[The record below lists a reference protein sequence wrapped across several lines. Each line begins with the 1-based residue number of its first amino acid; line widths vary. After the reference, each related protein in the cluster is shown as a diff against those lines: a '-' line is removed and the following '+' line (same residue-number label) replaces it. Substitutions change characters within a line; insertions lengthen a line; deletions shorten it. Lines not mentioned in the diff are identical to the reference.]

1 MKVTPHTIEYVET
14 LDKYRIIYPYKKIH
28 CVFEV
33 NNEQDVKII
42 TERNNTWHWRLIMK
56 LMNFAFKSMP
66 NSLSQKEFETI
77 VRNDIIEEF
86 ASGDFYIV
94 CE

>member
-33 NNEQDVKII
+33 NNEQDIKII

-56 LMNFAFKSMP
+56 
-66 NSLSQKEFETI
+66 
-77 VRNDIIEEF
+77 
-86 ASGDFYIV
+86 
-94 CE
+94 

>member
-1 MKVTPHTIEYVET
+1 MKVTPHTIECVET
-14 LDKYRIIYPYKKIH
+14 LDKYRIIYPYKKIYY
-28 CVFEV
+28 VFEV
-33 NNEQDVKII
+33 NNEQDIKTI

-56 LMNFAFKSMP
+56 LMNFVCKIMP
-66 NSLSQKEFETI
+66 NSPSQKEFETT

-86 ASGDFYIV
+86 GGGDFYIV